1 MKKILTFL
9 LVLATVAGY
18 AAPMKFEPAQ
28 QKKMNTF
35 FSNFSEAYVE
45 SFKADALTDDVMKN
59 FALRHLY
66 INKFKALTK
75 SKDGDSVM
83 ATVEQVDTATMKFFG
98 KKLQKH
104 AEKTYAIP
112 LADGEMFTF
121 SQLDTLEDLGNNSFK
136 AEGTIYTTGSGGTP
150 DVHGNPEAW
159 KKAGEEVDA
168 SGKFSALIKS
178 EGERYILVEYTLAE
192 DGNAEPKADAKTEA
206 PATETVPVPVPD
218 PAPQTK

>member
-1 MKKILTFL
+1 MQKILTIF
-9 LVLATVAGY
+9 LVLATMAGY
-18 AAPMKFEPAQ
+18 AAPMKLEPAQ

-75 SKDGDSVM
+75 SKDGTSVL
-83 ATVEQVDTATMKFFG
+83 AAVEQVDTAAMKFFG

-104 AEKTYAIP
+104 AEMTYAIP

-121 SQLDTLEDLGNNSFK
+121 SQLDTLEDLGNDSFK

-168 SGKFSALIKS
+168 SGKFSALIKA
-178 EGERYILVEYTLAE
+178 EGERYILVEYTLT
-192 DGNAEPKADAKTEA
+192 DGGIAEPKTDTASAT
-206 PATETVPVPVPD
+206 PAAAAND
-218 PAPQTK
+218 QTSDKAVTH